1 MTDRPEETATLYITD
16 AELIRRLGA
25 RASFERREPAGNGEE
40 RKMGDQAKAKV
51 DLTED
56 RLFSLGF
63 GLVFKAVC
71 APSHWSP
78 EKVADEATKMDPP
91 GTSENRWVI
100 STPEQRDDDFNGVNH
115 LPCPDDCN
123 RTHWLVNC

>member
-1 MTDRPEETATLYITD
+1 MPNPNNL
-16 AELIRRLGA
+16 
-25 RASFERREPAGNGEE
+25 
-40 RKMGDQAKAKV
+40 

-63 GLVFKAVC
+63 GLVWKAVC
-71 APSHWSP
+71 APSSWSEREGP
-78 EKVADEATKMDPP
+78 
-91 GTSENRWVI
+91 
-100 STPEQRDDDFNGVNH
+100 FNGVNH

>member
-1 MTDRPEETATLYITD
+1 
-16 AELIRRLGA
+16 
-25 RASFERREPAGNGEE
+25 
-40 RKMGDQAKAKV
+40 MGDQAKAKV

-56 RLFSLGF
+56 RLFSLG
-63 GLVFKAVC
+63 L
-71 APSHWSP
+71 
-78 EKVADEATKMDPP
+78 
-91 GTSENRWVI
+91 NRWVI